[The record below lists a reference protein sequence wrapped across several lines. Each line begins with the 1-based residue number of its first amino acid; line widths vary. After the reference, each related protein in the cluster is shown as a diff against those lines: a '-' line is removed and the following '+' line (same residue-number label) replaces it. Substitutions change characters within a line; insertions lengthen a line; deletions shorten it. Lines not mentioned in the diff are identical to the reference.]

1 MQSSA
6 KGKTKTK
13 TRIVTTYL
21 PPELAAELDGLMAA
35 EGGSRSGWLR
45 AAVETCLTDLEW
57 LRVTCFRKKVTLAEC
72 DLDPAEVEQQI
83 AEMRAQHGPAPLSQH
98 PRLEYLVRDM
108 ATGKKAIVMTACL
121 DAELAAWVNAL
132 TLQEGVSVSALLRGT
147 LEQYLFL
154 RKWDEMQGYGPEG
167 EKKPGLTDADVQRV
181 VDELRVVRRL
191 WGRAARSI
199 QYHQN
204 P

>member
-1 MQSSA
+1 MQSRA
-6 KGKTKTK
+6 KGKDKTK

-21 PPELAAELDGLMAA
+21 PPELAAELDGLRAA

-199 QYHQN
+199 QYNQN